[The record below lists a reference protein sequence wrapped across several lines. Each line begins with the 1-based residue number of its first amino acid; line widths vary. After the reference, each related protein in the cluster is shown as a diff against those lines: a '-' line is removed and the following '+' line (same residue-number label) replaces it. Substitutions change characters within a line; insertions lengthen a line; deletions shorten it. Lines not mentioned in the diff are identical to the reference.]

1 MPIMIKPLPIAMPI
15 AAVAQM
21 PAAVVSPCMISR
33 RYMMMPAPKKPIP
46 VTTCDAIR
54 VVSALNVEPC
64 ISLKSGS
71 EIYFDNII
79 NKHAARQTIA

>member
-1 MPIMIKPLPIAMPI
+1 
-15 AAVAQM
+15 
-21 PAAVVSPCMISR
+21 
-33 RYMMMPAPKKPIP
+33 MMMPAPKKPIP

-54 VVSALNVEPC
+54 VASAVKVEPS